1 MYMEGIEMTCFQII
15 SSVGMARASFIE
27 AIDYAIDGKFDQAE
41 DKIKEGEEYFVEGH
55 KAHADMIQKEANGD
69 KTEIILLLLHAEDQL
84 MSAESFKILADKFI
98 RLSKK
103 ISHSIEEQNHE

>member
-55 KAHADMIQKEANGD
+55 KAHAGMIQKE
-69 KTEIILLLLHAEDQL
+69 IVLLLLHAEDQL

-103 ISHSIEEQNHE
+103 ISHSKGVQDYE

>member
-55 KAHADMIQKEANGD
+55 KAHAGMIQK
-69 KTEIILLLLHAEDQL
+69 K
-84 MSAESFKILADKFI
+84 
-98 RLSKK
+98 SKW
-103 ISHSIEEQNHE
+103 

>member
-15 SSVGMARASFIE
+15 SSVGMARASFI
-27 AIDYAIDGKFDQAE
+27 DAIDGKFDQAE

-55 KAHADMIQKEANGD
+55 KAHAGMIQKEANGD
-69 KTEIILLLLHAEDQL
+69 KTEIVLLLLHAEDQL

-103 ISHSIEEQNHE
+103 ISHSKGVQDYE